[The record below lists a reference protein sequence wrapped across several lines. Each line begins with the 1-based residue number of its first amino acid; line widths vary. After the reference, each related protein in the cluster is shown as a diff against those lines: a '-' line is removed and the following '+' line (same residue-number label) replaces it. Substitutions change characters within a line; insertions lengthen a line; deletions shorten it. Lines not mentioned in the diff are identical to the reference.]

1 MGCISYRK
9 LDENIKFKVYKA
21 MEESSPFCAFL
32 EYHYGKQFDNILDF
46 DDIFN
51 YSINYAYK
59 YKTNGNGISFKSQF
73 GESGRT
79 KFSGYYIK
87 CSEVVF
93 EKNDSL
99 NSICNTMNS
108 NTISRS
114 DACAELAFRNNNMPE
129 KKLLSE
135 KGCALGNAIACSM
148 LEDIQQKYIEIAKI
162 ENARLLALENEKKQI
177 ALEKEAKLIF
187 DTQVSQ
193 CTNQKNDSICMN
205 LAESIIKNDGNLPDA
220 QRITLISCAHG
231 HKPACDLNQAITNL
245 IAAQNQ
251 QNNQTQMLNEQIANA
266 KRQERMQIEA
276 VRAANE
282 ANRLQQSQIEIDANN
297 RALQIMTDG
306 LNQIS
311 GNRGTTPPE
320 NPKRT
325 NEFNNRFEPPFCVVD
340 RWGTK
345 CQYWDISSCRTA
357 AKQQDGMCVNR

>member
-9 LDENIKFKVYKA
+9 LDENIKFKVYKV
-21 MEESSPFCAFL
+21 MEETPPFC
-32 EYHYGKQFDNILDF
+32 KILDF
-46 DDIFN
+46 HMGVQKDGYGYDDLLN
-51 YSINYAYK
+51 YSVNYAYK
-59 YKTNGNGISFKSQF
+59 YKMNGNGISWRSNKNS
-73 GESGRT
+73 SGQLQ
-79 KFSGYYIK
+79 FSGYYIK

-99 NSICNTMNS
+99 NSICNAMDS

-114 DACAELAFRNNNMPE
+114 DACTELAFRNNNMTE

-135 KGCALGNAIACSM
+135 KGCTLGNAIACSM
-148 LEDIQQKYIEIAKI
+148 LEDIQQKEIEKAKI
-162 ENARLLALENEKKQI
+162 ENARILALENEKKQI

-187 DTQVSQ
+187 ETQVSQ

-231 HKPACDLNQAITNL
+231 HKPACDLNQALTSL
-245 IAAQNQ
+245 IAVQNQ
-251 QNNQTQMLNEQIANA
+251 QMNQLELLNQQNA
-266 KRQERMQIEA
+266 MAKKQERMQHEA

-282 ANRLQQSQIEIDANN
+282 ANRLQQSQIEIDVNN

-345 CQYWDISSCRTA
+345 CQYWDISSCRAA
-357 AKQQDGMCVNR
+357 AKLQDGMCVNR